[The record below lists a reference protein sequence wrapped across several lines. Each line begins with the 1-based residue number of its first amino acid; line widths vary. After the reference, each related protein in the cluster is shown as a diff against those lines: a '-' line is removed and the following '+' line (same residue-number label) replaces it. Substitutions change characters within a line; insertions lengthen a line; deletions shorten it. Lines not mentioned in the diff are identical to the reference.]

1 MPILEPDLDGTNY
14 FDVHH
19 TANDTLAQVDPAALR
34 QSVAAFATTV
44 WLGAQYPGTWERVD
58 APKPPRR

>member
-1 MPILEPDLDGTNY
+1 MPILEPSLDGTDY

-19 TANDTLAQVDPAALR
+19 TANDTLAKVDPKALQ

-44 WLGAQYPGTWERVD
+44 WLGAQYAGTWERV
-58 APKPPRR
+58 AEPKPPRR

>member
-1 MPILEPDLDGTNY
+1 MAIARTGLDGTNY

-19 TANDTLAQVDPAALR
+19 TANDTLAKVEPAALR
-34 QSVAAFATTV
+34 QAVAAFAISV
-44 WLGAQYPGTWERVD
+44 WLGAQYPGDWERVP